1 MKTKL
6 ITLSIMLLIAGT
18 CTGQSIAR
26 QVISTAGDYASTADA
41 SISWTIGEPVTE
53 TFTSDNYILLQG
65 FQQGGE
71 YIISPPEG
79 NENGLRDVQFQ
90 IYPNPMDDLLVIELK
105 NNPNRNFTVKMFS
118 ISGKLILTKQIQPYS
133 NLNYINLSKIQSG
146 TYILKILDNNRMR
159 TFKLIKK

>member
-6 ITLSIMLLIAGT
+6 IPLSILLLIACT

-53 TFTSDNYILLQG
+53 TFTSNNYILLQG

-71 YIISPPEG
+71 YIISPPDG
-79 NENGLRDVQFQ
+79 NEKGLQDIHFQ
-90 IYPNPMDDLLVIELK
+90 IYPNPAEDLLIIELK
-105 NNPNRNFTVKMFS
+105 DKPKEHFTVKLFS
-118 ISGKLILTKQIQPYS
+118 ISGKLILTQPIEPYS

-146 TYILKILDNNRMR
+146 TYIIKIMDKNRIS

>member
-6 ITLSIMLLIAGT
+6 ITLSIMLLIACT

-26 QVISTAGDYASTADA
+26 QVISTAGDYASTADV

-65 FQQGGE
+65 FQQGDD
-71 YIISPPEG
+71 YIITPPEG
-79 NENGLRDVQFQ
+79 NENGLQDIQFQ
-90 IYPNPMDDLLVIELK
+90 IYPNPTEDLLIIELK
-105 NNPNRNFTVKMFS
+105 DRPKERFTVKLFS
-118 ISGKLILTKQIQPYS
+118 ISGKLILTRPIKPYS
-133 NLNYINLSKIQSG
+133 TLNYINLSSIQSG